1 MNGSHA
7 RLPFELDPQRV
18 PVVGSFQEGPQFSAS
33 TTTKWYSL
41 PENREDHPLI
51 TLSAAGTIGHYDSDN
66 VFQYGQLVK
75 VEYGKSTG
83 KGQDDFEPLGE
94 DLPLDIGT
102 APQWR
107 NLRIPMEWI
116 PEEADQIRIV
126 AVDTNLTPSEWLALT
141 PPRAP
146 KLEPLNDY
154 VGSEA
159 PALLD
164 WATAFQ
170 FPCQRPFDHN
180 VGVAEVPE
188 FRISPDHSARRILT
202 PVMDYAGGGS
212 VGLVQM
218 STQAT
223 ELPTYLKDDWLRD
236 WGVLDRLRTFPDAT
250 GEKPRPVEVDVEE
263 KTRSGFWYNG
273 PMKYNDE

>member
-1 MNGSHA
+1 VNGSHA

-18 PVVGSFQEGPQFSAS
+18 PVVGSFQEGSQFSAS

-126 AVDTNLTPSEWLALT
+126 GVDPTLPPPEWLALP

-146 KLEPLNDY
+146 QREPLKDY
-154 VGSEA
+154 VVPRLRRCWTGPRLSSSRA
-159 PALLD
+159 SGHSTTT
-164 WATAFQ
+164 WAWLR
-170 FPCQRPFDHN
+170 CR
-180 VGVAEVPE
+180 
-188 FRISPDHSARRILT
+188 SSASRRIT
-202 PVMDYAGGGS
+202 PPAAS
-212 VGLVQM
+212 
-218 STQAT
+218 S
-223 ELPTYLKDDWLRD
+223 
-236 WGVLDRLRTFPDAT
+236 
-250 GEKPRPVEVDVEE
+250 PR
-263 KTRSGFWYNG
+263 
-273 PMKYNDE
+273 